1 MLTEKDLKTRV
12 GPILSDGTLVR
23 DLIDLERREVSLRVL
38 NDPEIHEL
46 ELDRIFGR
54 AWNMVGH
61 VAEIPKPGD
70 YVQRF
75 IGEDAVIVIRDE
87 DGEVNILLN
96 ACSHRGMEIT
106 RAEEG
111 NQCIFTCPYHGWV
124 FDSKG
129 NLQGAPYERF
139 MYGDWDKSEERF
151 GLLHAR
157 VGIQSGLIFGN
168 FDQNAVSL
176 DDYLGDFKY
185 YLDFT
190 LGDDP
195 DDLVIMP
202 IFGIGPRS
210 RMRAN
215 WKIMNDQFCGDH
227 YHTASIHK
235 NTMADMW
242 PDIENPL
249 SPISTAIGTDKG
261 HVFFR
266 LAQSRQEAQE
276 LVDGA
281 FLRVIFP
288 ASGVWSGE
296 VGGRTGKSTN
306 LSMTIPRGPTDCE
319 LHGLTIMR
327 KSAMGSMMGQGSGD
341 RAEGKSAPVRFGGPI
356 SDIGA
361 DDNTQP
367 PSIQRAVRGRMTRK
381 YLTMKYPAQNDAAD
395 SPDGLVGPASGW
407 DPDRGYAFIGAQ
419 KDENQWNWWRHYF
432 DVLTAED

>member
-87 DGEVNILLN
+87 DGEVNVLLN
-96 ACSHRGMEIT
+96 VCSHRGMEIT

-157 VGIQSGLIFGN
+157 VAIQSGIIFGN
-168 FDQNAVSL
+168 FDQNAESL

-195 DDLVIMP
+195 DDVVVMP
-202 IFGIGPRS
+202 RFGSFQG

-235 NTMADMW
+235 NSMADMW
-242 PDIENPL
+242 PDIENPV
-249 SPISTAIGTDKG
+249 SPISAALGTDKG
-261 HVFFR
+261 HVLFR
-266 LAQSRQEAQE
+266 LAQSTKEAQE
-276 LVDGA
+276 MIDGA
-281 FLRVIFP
+281 FNRVIFP
-288 ASGVWSGE
+288 ASVIANAE
-296 VGGRTGKSTN
+296 VGGRTGKLAGLT
-306 LSMTIPRGPTDCE
+306 MFIPRGPHDCE
-319 LHGLTIMR
+319 MHGVTVMR
-327 KSAMGSMMGQGSGD
+327 KSADMSSMMREGRATRPRAKVVSCGS
-341 RAEGKSAPVRFGGPI
+341 EGRSPTSSPMTTPSPRRSSAPCE
-356 SDIGA
+356 
-361 DDNTQP
+361 
-367 PSIQRAVRGRMTRK
+367 
-381 YLTMKYPAQNDAAD
+381 AA
-395 SPDGLVGPASGW
+395 
-407 DPDRGYAFIGAQ
+407 
-419 KDENQWNWWRHYF
+419 
-432 DVLTAED
+432 

>member
-157 VGIQSGLIFGN
+157 VAIQSGIIFGN
-168 FDQNAVSL
+168 FDQNAESL

-195 DDLVIMP
+195 DDIMIVP
-202 IFGIGPRS
+202 GFGAQRG

-215 WKIMNDQFCGDH
+215 WKIMNDQVCGDH
-227 YHTASIHK
+227 YHTSSLHK
-235 NTMADMW
+235 NSMADMW
-242 PDIENPL
+242 PDVENPL
-249 SPISTAIGTDKG
+249 APLSTALGTDKG
-261 HVFFR
+261 HSLFR
-266 LAQSRQEAQE
+266 LTNNRQGAKE
-276 LVDGA
+276 LVDSVENPWGSS
-281 FLRVIFP
+281 FNRLIFP
-288 ASGVWSGE
+288 GSVIGNAE
-296 VGGRTGKSTN
+296 VGGRTAKYATMGMS
-306 LSMTIPRGPTDCE
+306 IPRGPHDSE
-319 LHGLTIMR
+319 LQGVSIMR
-327 KSAMGSMMGQGSGD
+327 KSEMVSMVSSIRGM
-341 RAEGKSAPVRFGGPI
+341 RWGGPI

-361 DDNTQP
+361 DDNSQA
-367 PSIQRAVRGRMTRK
+367 PSIQRAVRGRVTRK
-381 YLTMKYPAQNDAAD
+381 YLTMKYPAQNDASSD
-395 SPDGLVGPASGW
+395 SPDGLVGPASRW

-419 KDENQWNWWRHYF
+419 KDENQWNWWRRYF

>member
-70 YVQRF
+70 YVQRY

-195 DDLVIMP
+195 DDVVIMP
-202 IFGIGPRS
+202 GLGGRS

-227 YHTASIHK
+227 YHTASLHK
-235 NTMADMW
+235 NSMADMW
-242 PDIENPL
+242 PDVENPL
-249 SPISTAIGTDKG
+249 AAHSAALGTDKG
-261 HVFFR
+261 HVGH
-266 LAQSRQEAQE
+266 LLSYSGRQMAQE
-276 LVDGA
+276 LDLSGA
-281 FLRVIFP
+281 HSFLRTVFP
-288 ASGVWSGE
+288 ASTIGIGE
-296 VGGRTGKSTN
+296 VGGRPSKFV
-306 LSMTIPRGPTDCE
+306 MMAMFIPRGPHDCE
-319 LHGLTIMR
+319 MHGVNVMR
-327 KSAMGSMMGQGSGD
+327 KSAIMALGSQVSGM
-341 RAEGKSAPVRFGGPI
+341 RFGGPI
-356 SDIGA
+356 SDIAA

-367 PSIQRAVRGRMTRK
+367 PSIQRAVRGRVTRK

-395 SPDGLVGPASGW
+395 SPDGLVGPASRW
-407 DPDRGYAFIGAQ
+407 DPDRGYAFIGPQ
-419 KDENQWNWWRHYF
+419 RDENQWNWWRHYF

>member
-1 MLTEKDLKTRV
+1 MLTEKDLKSRV

-23 DLIDLERREVSLRVL
+23 DLIDLERREVSLRVF

-54 AWNMVGH
+54 AWNLVGH

-70 YVQRF
+70 YVQRY

-111 NQCIFTCPYHGWV
+111 NQCMFTCPYHGWV

-129 NLQGAPYERF
+129 KLQGAPYERF
-139 MYGDWDKSEERF
+139 MYGDWDKSEERL
-151 GLLHAR
+151 GLLRAR
-157 VGIQSGLIFGN
+157 VGVQSGLIFGN
-168 FDQNAVSL
+168 FDQNAESL

-190 LGDDP
+190 IGDDP
-195 DDLVIMP
+195 DDIVVMP
-202 IFGIGPRS
+202 GFGAQ
-210 RMRAN
+210 RARIRGN
-215 WKIMNDQFCGDH
+215 WKIMTEQATGDH
-227 YHTASIHK
+227 YHTSSIHK

-249 SPISTAIGTDKG
+249 SPISAALGTDKG
-261 HVFFR
+261 HSLFR
-266 LAQSRQEAQE
+266 LAQTREEAQE
-276 LVDGA
+276 LEDGA
-281 FLRVIFP
+281 FNRTIFP
-288 ASGVWSGE
+288 ASIVTNGE

-306 LSMTIPRGPTDCE
+306 LRMTIPRGPHDCE
-319 LHGLTIMR
+319 INGLMVVSKTAGMR
-327 KSAMGSMMGQGSGD
+327 MI
-341 RAEGKSAPVRFGGPI
+341 GKSGNKNEGEAGPTIRFGGPI
-356 SDIGA
+356 AYIGA
-361 DDNTQP
+361 DDNLQP
-367 PSIQRAVRGRMTRK
+367 RSIQRSVRGSVARK
-381 YLTMKYPAQNDAAD
+381 HLTIKYPAMNDASD

-419 KDENQWNWWRHYF
+419 RDENQWNWWRHYF